1 MSTLIVNHPFPV
13 VRRSE
18 NYEPCIWD
26 DDFVQTL
33 ATDYTKERFNGR
45 VNELKGNVI
54 EMLNDVAKPNLDQLE
69 LIDNLQRLGLGYHFE
84 KEIKSALM
92 KIYEDQSSETLK
104 RNDLHAAALR
114 FRLLRQH
121 GYDISQDVFEYF
133 MVDGS
138 FKGCL
143 CEDAKGVLSLYEAY
157 YFSSEGESIME
168 AAWSFTSKTLTEILD
183 NITDPNLS
191 IKVRHALELPLNW
204 RMPRL
209 EARWYIDFYARSNN
223 MNPALLELA
232 KLDYNILQG
241 LYQKELKIASRWW
254 KELDV
259 STTLSFARDR
269 LVESFIWMVGIIPQ
283 PQFGYC
289 RIEVAKA
296 IQMISVIDDIY
307 DIYGTVHELEL
318 FTDAIER
325 WDINSVQ
332 LLPDYM
338 RICFLALYNMVNE
351 TVHYIYREQNVDV
364 LPNLKKVWIDLV
376 KCYLVEARWYHSGY
390 TPTLEEYLENGKLS
404 IALPSVATQSYIF
417 SANPIEKEALG
428 FLEDMPDILHSLG
441 TLCRIVDDYGTSS
454 DEIAR
459 GDVPKSIQCH
469 MFHNGTSEEAARAE
483 MRALMRKKWREI
495 NACRGRDMP
504 LSSPNIE
511 TMLNVGRSAHYIY
524 YDSDG
529 YAGQDGKS
537 KDMFLSLMVQ
547 PVPL

>member
-1 MSTLIVNHPFPV
+1 MSTLTVNHPLPV
-13 VRRSE
+13 VRRSG
-18 NYEPCIWD
+18 NYKPCIWD

-45 VNELKGNVI
+45 VNELKVNVI
-54 EMLNDVAKPNLDQLE
+54 EMLNDVAKPNLAQLE
-69 LIDNLQRLGLGYHFE
+69 LIDDLQRLGLGYHFE
-84 KEIKSALM
+84 QEIKSVLM
-92 KIYEDQSSETLK
+92 KIYEDQSSETLE
-104 RNDLHAAALR
+104 RSDLHAAALR

-121 GYDISQDVFEYF
+121 GYRISQGLIFF
-133 MVDGS
+133 
-138 FKGCL
+138 C
-143 CEDAKGVLSLYEAY
+143 
-157 YFSSEGESIME
+157 
-168 AAWSFTSKTLTEILD
+168 

-191 IKVRHALELPLNW
+191 IKVRYALELPVNW
-204 RMPRL
+204 RMLRL
-209 EARWYIDFYARSNN
+209 EARWYIDFYSRSNN
-223 MNPALLELA
+223 MNPELLELA
-232 KLDYNILQG
+232 KLDYNTVQG
-241 LYQKELKIASRWW
+241 LYQEELKIASRWW
-254 KELDV
+254 KELDM
-259 STTLSFARDR
+259 STKLSFARDR
-269 LVESFIWMVGIIPQ
+269 LVESFIWTVGIAPQ
-283 PQFGYC
+283 PQFGNC
-289 RIEVAKA
+289 RIEAAKA

-351 TVHYIYREQNVDV
+351 TVHHYIHREQNTDV
-364 LPNLKKVWIDLV
+364 LPHLKKAWFELV

-404 IALPSVATQSYIF
+404 IALPSLATQSYIF
-417 SANPIEKEALG
+417 LANPIEKEALE

-441 TLCRIVDDYGTSS
+441 TVCRIVDDNGTSS

-495 NACRGRDMP
+495 NACRARDMP

-511 TMLNVGRSAHYIY
+511 TILNIGRSGHYVY

-537 KDMFLSLMVQ
+537 KAMFLSLVVQ